1 MLNPKNILN
10 ISDDEYFRRCYGG
23 DTMTAHM
30 LRLFARSP
38 LLYFNTISQPRP
50 ADTNPAYKFG
60 RAVHAYILQGEDVF
74 NETFIAHDGPVNQK
88 TGKPYG
94 PTSNAYIEFFAAMN
108 KTPVSMDEFSII
120 RKMDV
125 AVSQH
130 KDVKLND
137 GIAEAVLQATWNGV
151 NCASKMDWISQDG
164 SHLVDV
170 KSCDSLEGFK
180 YDINQY
186 NYLQQMGFY
195 WNMLKLNG
203 ANPTCVELLAVEKKD
218 PYRAGLFRID
228 TRVLE
233 EEAEGIGKLL
243 DEYKECKAMNVW
255 PPRFEDVVMI
265 SPEKIVNGRYT
276 G

>member
-1 MLNPKNILN
+1 MLKDKLLKIT
-10 ISDDEYFRRCYGG
+10 DDEYFRRCYGG

-38 LLYFNTISQPRP
+38 LLYFNTINQPRP

-60 RAVHAYILQGEDVF
+60 RAVHAYILQGEEVF
-74 NETFIAHDGPVNQK
+74 NESFIAHDGPVNAK
-88 TGKPYG
+88 TGKPFG

-108 KTPVSMDEFSII
+108 KTPVSLDEFSVI

-125 AVSQH
+125 AASQH
-130 KDVKLND
+130 KAVKLE

-151 NCASKMDWISQDG
+151 NCASKIDLVSEDG
-164 SHLVDV
+164 SHLVDL

-180 YDINQY
+180 FDINQY

-195 WNMLKLNG
+195 YNMLKLNG
-203 ANPTCVELLAVEKKD
+203 ANPQIVELLAVEKKE

-228 TRVLE
+228 TKVLD
-233 EEAEGIGKLL
+233 EEADNIGKLL
-243 DEYKECKAMNVW
+243 DEYRECKAKNVW

-265 SPEKIVNGRYT
+265 SLEKIVNGRYT